1 MLFGKEGQSMKL
13 KKREKITD
21 SLIGTGEQMCTCA
34 AIVADIIIE
43 RGQKNA
49 SLRDM
54 LGKVQEEWSPC
65 KKDHIPE

>member
-1 MLFGKEGQSMKL
+1 MKP

-21 SLIGTGEQMCTCA
+21 SLIGTGEHMCTCA

-43 RGQKNA
+43 QGQESA

-54 LGKVQEEWSPC
+54 LGKVSEEGNLR
-65 KKDHIPE
+65 KKAHIPG

>member
-1 MLFGKEGQSMKL
+1 MKL
-13 KKREKITD
+13 KKREKISD

-43 RGQKNA
+43 RGQKNT

-54 LGKVQEEWSPC
+54 LGKMQGEGNPR

>member
-1 MLFGKEGQSMKL
+1 MKL
-13 KKREKITD
+13 KKREKISD

-43 RGQKNA
+43 QGQESM

-54 LGKVQEEWSPC
+54 MEKVSEKENHR
-65 KKDHIPE
+65 KKDHLSE